1 MTRVKSKAQI
11 NHRKTKKLAKGFKQA
26 RRTRIKAGKEA
37 VMHAGQYAYVGRK
50 LRKRDMRA
58 LWIIRISAAAKEN
71 GINYSKFIKGLKDKK
86 IEIDR
91 KMLSNIALK
100 DPDTFQKIISEIK

>member
-11 NHRKTKKLAKGFKQA
+11 NHRKTKALTKGFRQS

-37 VMHAGQYAYVGRK
+37 VMHAGRYAFVGRK
-50 LRKRDMRA
+50 LKKRDLRA
-58 LWIIRISAAAKEN
+58 LWIVRISALAKEN
-71 GINYSKFIKGLKDKK
+71 GISYSKLIKGLKDKK

-91 KMLSNIALK
+91 KMLSEIATK
-100 DPDTFQKIISEIK
+100 DPKTFQKIILEIK

>member
-11 NHRKTKKLAKGFKQA
+11 NHRVTKKLTKGFKQS

-58 LWIIRISAAAKEN
+58 LWIIRISAAAKAN
-71 GINYSKFIKGLKDKK
+71 GTSYSKLIKGLKDSK
-86 IEIDR
+86 IEVDR
-91 KMLSNIALK
+91 KMLSDIAIK
-100 DPDTFQKIISEIK
+100 EPETFKKIISEIK